1 MNKPNIDSNIDL
13 KKFNRRSDL
22 DALRVMATILLI
34 YFHTAMIFNLWASF
48 HIQNDELSLGMALF
62 VEFFN
67 IWHMPLFV
75 ILAGMSS
82 FYALEIR
89 SGKQFTKDRAKRLLI
104 PLLFGILL
112 VIPPQVYIERI
123 AWWCKT
129 RQSPINFTG
138 SYFDFYPYFFIP
150 IYPEGNLSW
159 HHLWFVAYLF
169 VFSMLT
175 VPVLA
180 AFGTKRGQMI
190 LQASRSWLAQGGRI
204 YLLILPLAVIQ
215 VSLRRYWPT
224 QQNLVADWANFS
236 FQLFHF
242 WAGILVASDPG
253 IWDRI
258 SKLRRVSLGLGLT
271 TLGGLLIDD
280 AMGVKG
286 GYPYPIEYTLLS
298 CLTWFWILIAL
309 GYGKHYLNFR
319 NRFISYA
326 NEGIYPFYI
335 LHQTVIVVIGYYLV
349 RWRLGP
355 TVKFGLLLMLSFAA
369 SVAIYEF
376 LIRRWDWVRPCF
388 GLKSDRAASAAPSA
402 ERVGREAAAA
412 L

>member
-159 HHLWFVAYLF
+159 HHLWFLFYLF
-169 VFSMLT
+169 FISIVS
-175 VPVLA
+175 
-180 AFGTKRGQMI
+180 
-190 LQASRSWLAQGGRI
+190 
-204 YLLILPLAVIQ
+204 LPL
-215 VSLRRYWPT
+215 L
-224 QQNLVADWANFS
+224 L
-236 FQLFHF
+236 QLNMEK
-242 WAGILVASDPG
+242 GKQ
-253 IWDRI
+253 RI
-258 SKLRRVSLGLGLT
+258 SKLADFFQKSRYIFLLFIPIALINISLSWLFSGSQNFVYDWDRILHFIFLFVLGFIIVSDARFEVS
-271 TLGGLLIDD
+271 IDRNKKIALVIGVIIASFILVVD
-280 AMGVKG
+280 AIV
-286 GYPYPIEYTLLS
+286 YINSISIE
-298 CLTWFWILIAL
+298 LIAFYFIGCIL
-309 GYGKHYLNFR
+309 WALCEWCWLIAFIGYARKYLKKPNKII
-319 NRFISYA
+319 NHLSEIA
-326 NEGIYPFYI
+326 LPFYI
-335 LHQTVIVVIGYYLV
+335 FHQTIIIVLAYFIIPWNASILIKYL
-349 RWRLGP
+349 
-355 TVKFGLLLMLSFAA
+355 TISSISLLLTIVLC
-369 SVAIYEF
+369 E
-376 LIRRWDWVRPCF
+376 LIKTNKVTRFMF
-388 GLKSDRAASAAPSA
+388 GMKLKRKAYIK
-402 ERVGREAAAA
+402 G
-412 L
+412 